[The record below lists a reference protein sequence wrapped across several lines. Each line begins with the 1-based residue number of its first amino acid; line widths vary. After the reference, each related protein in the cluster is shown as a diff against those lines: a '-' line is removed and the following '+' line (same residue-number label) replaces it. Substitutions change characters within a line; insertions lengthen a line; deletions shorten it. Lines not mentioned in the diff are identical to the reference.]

1 MGEVFSTTTKHDIS
15 ASPKHSRMHM
25 LVLEPPGYLSLR
37 VSALIQGCIVP
48 YLSQLSKIAL
58 QQSRVETSRP
68 KTAEKKS

>member
-1 MGEVFSTTTKHDIS
+1 
-15 ASPKHSRMHM
+15 M